1 MKNLILFLSVSS
13 IIFSCKNS
21 QDPQPEGQVVANVQ
35 PSNDLLNLGAS
46 PTNPNAKTAAPST
59 DPVIQGISASLGGG
73 KKFFINDTDY
83 SNYLQA
89 NNEGTSTVTITG
101 INFGASAGA
110 VKVDG
115 GYSVTNIKWSPT
127 KITGT
132 LNCAA
137 TSVAGNIAF
146 SVTTTDKKVSYF
158 NKLLCPFLKSRRFGQ
173 CTFHGTADRIIRN
186 LTVPSTAHEK
196 TADNTGS
203 YLAQAGDILHWSGVH
218 QASVASVTQDGKNKN
233 LYSFTVTEMDGYVGN
248 GAIGSHIFT
257 IEFNRDKDG
266 KIISKKSGN
275 YYSKIY
281 NKTAASSYYR

>member
-1 MKNLILFLSVSS
+1 MKKLILFLTFSS
-13 IIFSCKNS
+13 FIFSCKNS
-21 QDPQPEGQVVANVQ
+21 QDPQPGNQVVANVQ
-35 PSNDLLNLGAS
+35 PSNDLLDLGAS
-46 PTNPNAKTAAPST
+46 QTNPNAKTAAPST

-73 KKFFINDTDY
+73 AKFFSKDTDY

-101 INFGASAGA
+101 VNFGASAGV

-158 NKLLCPFLKSRRFGQ
+158 YRLLCPFLKTRRFGQ
-173 CTFHGTADRIIRN
+173 CTFHGTAGRIIRN
-186 LTVPSTAHEK
+186 LTVPSTAFEK
-196 TADNTGS
+196 TADISGS
-203 YLAQAGDILHWSGVH
+203 YLAQAGDILNWNGTH
-218 QASVASVTQDGKNKN
+218 QASVSSATQDSKNKN

-248 GAIGSHIFT
+248 GTIGSYTFN

-266 KIISKKSGN
+266 KIISRKIGN
-275 YYSKIY
+275 YFSKLYS
-281 NKTAASSYYR
+281 KTAASSYYR